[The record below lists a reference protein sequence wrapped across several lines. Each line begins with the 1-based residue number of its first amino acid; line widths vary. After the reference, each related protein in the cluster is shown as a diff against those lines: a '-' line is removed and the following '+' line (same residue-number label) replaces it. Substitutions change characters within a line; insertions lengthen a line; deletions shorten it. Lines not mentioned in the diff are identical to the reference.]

1 MQRWLWTS
9 AQETTKATPFSLM
22 FGCSAQLPIDLEL
35 NLPTATYSTKSS
47 CMSNFSKHMTQF
59 VSKLLWN
66 KTSTRSFM
74 MNMHVVPHTVLDDSV
89 TNTYLVITLYS
100 IWERNWIS
108 QCSVPCKQD
117 AIQKIILLHLINFPV
132 VPRSTCS
139 TITFT
144 FKCLYI
150 SARGPYACTT
160 QPLVCLFT
168 SPDFYNCERAEYKP
182 LLEHLSVKQIGS
194 VSSQKWAEQVLCS
207 QECSWLHSSR
217 VHK

>member
-1 MQRWLWTS
+1 MVVNQCSRDNQSHPIFPHVWSLCSVTNWSWVKSPHSNLQYQKQLHEQFQQAYDTVRQQTLW
-9 AQETTKATPFSLM
+9 
-22 FGCSAQLPIDLEL
+22 
-35 NLPTATYSTKSS
+35 
-47 CMSNFSKHMTQF
+47 
-59 VSKLLWN
+59 